1 MLRRILLLSVGV
13 GWIFDVSGQ
22 VDKAENSYVVK
33 SISIVIEGKTNVNKF
48 SCKLKKYV
56 ANDTLKINGI
66 WNGKSVE
73 FDGLYLQV
81 PVDGFNCGLPLMT
94 SDFRNLLK
102 SELHP
107 LLSMEISE
115 IYLPPSPNLSA
126 LENMTANT
134 LLTIAGAKQIEE
146 VYDSYLNEMDNE
158 LILGGKHELN
168 MRAYQIEPP
177 SKFFGTIVVQEQ
189 LDIEFEVTIQLVE

>member
-1 MLRRILLLSVGV
+1 MIRRILLISFGL
-13 GWIFDVSGQ
+13 GWVLNVSGQ
-22 VDKAENSYVVK
+22 EDNGGSSYVVK
-33 SISIVIEGKTNVNKF
+33 SIGIVIEGKTNVNKF

-56 ANDTLKINGI
+56 SNDTLKINGI

-81 PVDGFNCGLPLMT
+81 PVDGFNCGLPPMT
-94 SDFRNLLK
+94 ADFRNLLK
-102 SELHP
+102 SEQYP
-107 LLSMEISE
+107 QLSMEIRE
-115 IYLPPSPNLSA
+115 IYLPPLPNLSA

-134 LLTIAGAKQIEE
+134 MLTIAGEKQTEE
-146 VYDSYLNEMDNE
+146 IYDSYLNEVGNE

-189 LDIEFEVTIQLVE
+189 LDIEFEVMLQLVE